1 MHAHLLSCCV
11 HYEKKVRVD
20 VSARHHGKIQAAL
33 TENRRGLSEFV
44 LEPLKDEQY
53 FEVGLDLQSSCLCSL
68 VPLPFLQIIVRMSTW
83 CYLVLLQVREPFSI
97 MSIVKS
103 PMGLMMGFMLIVV
116 FLMPKLMENMG
127 MLSKIHLQTFLISC
141 VMSIYV
147 WLCLLCMGEMFTYL
161 LQEKFLRL
169 VLYHS
174 CYLCF
179 LSYIKI

>member
-1 MHAHLLSCCV
+1 MHFWFNLFDSYSHPRVRSCCPN
-11 HYEKKVRVD
+11 

-127 MLSKIHLQTFLISC
+127 MLSKIHLQTFLIFWVYLFC
-141 VMSIYV
+141 MSI
-147 WLCLLCMGEMFTYL
+147 
-161 LQEKFLRL
+161 
-169 VLYHS
+169 
-174 CYLCF
+174 
-179 LSYIKI
+179 